1 MIDPFKSGLIAPGL
15 IAHDL
20 VPVIPSDT
28 EDLGFVS
35 MGFYIQPGRT
45 IRFQSAAG
53 EVREFPVTDNNFQL
67 DVAATKVFATGSVR
81 GGGGAAGGPED
92 DPESAEYVPW
102 IWAKKPYW
110 A

>member
-28 EDLGFVS
+28 GDLGFVS

-45 IRFQSAAG
+45 IRFQSASG
-53 EVREFPVTDNNFQL
+53 EVREFPVCENNFQL

-81 GGGGAAGGPED
+81 GRVVTGPED
-92 DPESAEYVPW
+92 DPTDPAYIPW